1 MTPPA
6 LYSILGVSEKQ
17 ILWIRHQHHHKRQF
31 PTDTS
36 DFAVKDTGLQEKRF
50 FFAVKHSPTIHL
62 CLNSHS
68 DHVPHIFLPA
78 CSQLIHSCTG
88 GLREKTCLP
97 VLTVS
102 HSKVIGSCL
111 FISTNSQLLIK
122 EHMVREQR
130 SLGIV
135 GYYYEVHSSCRDICE
150 SDCSFVAAPRSWSVP
165 CLVIQST
172 NSGASARI

>member
-1 MTPPA
+1 MTPPT

-36 DFAVKDTGLQEKRF
+36 DFAVKDTGLQERDSSSF
-50 FFAVKHSPTIHL
+50 NILQRST
-62 CLNSHS
+62 LNSHS